1 MDESLPQLERATAEF
16 ARRFGDTGFRVFR
29 APGRVNLIG
38 EHTDYNGGFVMPVA
52 IDREVVILA
61 SPRNDQSVHAYS
73 INFDCPIEFALHNIE
88 FDANHPWSNY
98 LRGVAYFLLEA
109 GVKLHGM
116 NAVVIGDVPVGS
128 GLSSSAAL
136 EVASAVTFQGLDG
149 FKMDRPELA
158 LLCQR
163 AENEFVGARC
173 GIMDQF
179 VSCLGQAGSALFI
192 DCRSLGYR
200 ALPLNRPDVQIVVC
214 DTEVKRTLVA
224 SEYNLRREQCEQGVA
239 MLKQHLP
246 GITALRDVGLAQWR
260 QYADCVSSPIKER
273 CAHVIEENDRVLCST
288 QALESGDLAE
298 FGRLMNDSHTSLRD
312 QYQVSCPELDALVES
327 AQAVPGVPGS
337 RMTGAGFGGC
347 TVSLVERDA
356 LPEFRE
362 RVSADFERRF
372 GRRPPIYVCT
382 ASAGAGEVTR

>member
-1 MDESLPQLERATAEF
+1 MDDSLPQLERATAEF

-38 EHTDYNGGFVMPVA
+38 EHTDYNDGFVMPVA
-52 IDREVVILA
+52 IDREVMIVA
-61 SPRNDQSVHAYS
+61 SPRDDPTVHAYS
-73 INFDCPIEFALHNIE
+73 INFDCLTEFALHTIE
-88 FDANHPWSNY
+88 FDADHPWSNY

-109 GVKLHGM
+109 GVKLRGM

-136 EVASAVTFQGLDG
+136 EVASAVAFQGLDG
-149 FKMDRPELA
+149 FRMSRPELA

-179 VSCLGQAGSALFI
+179 ISCLGQAGSALFI
-192 DCRSLGYR
+192 DCRSLDHR
-200 ALPLNRPDVQIVVC
+200 AIPLNRPDIQIVVC

-239 MLKQHLP
+239 LLKQHLP
-246 GITALRDVGLAQWR
+246 EITALRDVSVEQWR
-260 QYADCVSSPIKER
+260 QYSQHVPSPVKER
-273 CAHVIEENDRVLCST
+273 CAHVIEENDRVLLSV
-288 QALESGDLAE
+288 QALEGGDLAA
-298 FGRLMNDSHTSLRD
+298 FGTLMNDSHTSLRD

-327 AQAVPGVPGS
+327 AQAVPGVLGS

-347 TVSLVERDA
+347 TVSLVEA
-356 LPEFRE
+356 NAVSEFRE
-362 RVSADFERRF
+362 RVSADFERQF
-372 GRRPPIYVCT
+372 GRRPPIYVCA
-382 ASAGAGEVTR
+382 ASAGAGEVTT